1 MARASL
7 TAEFKVRMLGQF
19 LEYSVAAQPL
29 AASFEFFRSLG
40 FTSIPVGDTLPDP
53 YVVLFDG
60 AIAVGLHDRRQ
71 ASPQLT
77 FVRPDLRDYVRPL
90 RRLGIA
96 VTDEH
101 LRESEFNSVTLTE
114 PGGQEIVLI
123 EARTFPPGD
132 WDAQNVAACGEFF
145 ELSLPASELQTSSR
159 FWQSL
164 GFALGASGEAPHRWQ
179 RLVGHGLTLGL
190 HETHFAP
197 GLSFRC
203 DGLEGRLE
211 YLRAKGIASRVG
223 TPLADRAQP
232 SATIAAPDGAQLYV
246 FEKGSQ

>member
-1 MARASL
+1 
-7 TAEFKVRMLGQF
+7 MLGQF

-60 AIAVGLHDRRQ
+60 AITVGLHDRQQ
-71 ASPQLT
+71 AAPQLT
-77 FVRPDLRDYVRPL
+77 FVRPGLRDYVRPL
-90 RRLGIA
+90 RRLGIE

-101 LRESEFNSVTLTE
+101 LRDNEFNSVAFTE
-114 PGGQEIVLI
+114 PGGQEILLI
-123 EARTFPPGD
+123 EARTFPPGE
-132 WDAQNVAACGEFF
+132 WDTHNVAACGEFF

-164 GFALGASGEAPHRWQ
+164 GFALAASGEAPHRWH
-179 RLVGHGLTLGL
+179 RLVGRGLTVGL
-190 HETHFAP
+190 HETHFSP

-203 DGLEGRLE
+203 DGLQGRLE
-211 YLRAKGIASRVG
+211 YVRAKGITTRAG
-223 TPLADRAQP
+223 TPLADRGQP
-232 SATIAAPDGAQLYV
+232 SATIVAPDGTQLYV
-246 FEKGSQ
+246 FEKGAQ